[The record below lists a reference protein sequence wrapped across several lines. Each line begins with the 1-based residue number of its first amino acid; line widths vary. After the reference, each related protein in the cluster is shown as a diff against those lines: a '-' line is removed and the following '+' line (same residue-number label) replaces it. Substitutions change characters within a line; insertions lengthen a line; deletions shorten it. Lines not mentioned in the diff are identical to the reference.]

1 VILWFVHGWGFD
13 ASLWEELAAALPEF
27 RAVYEDRGYFGPP
40 HDARPSEPCIAVA
53 HSFGA
58 WIALQWPAPACRGLV
73 AIHGFDCFTARE
85 GCPGVAPRIVDR
97 MRARL
102 AADPHGVLREFRRR
116 CGEERAVE
124 DLEVDRL
131 RADLDALRDLD
142 GRPLAA
148 GFSAPIV
155 SLQGAAD
162 PIVPRAMRDA
172 VFASNART
180 HRIVHPSAG
189 HLLPRTDPA
198 LCASAIRELVE
209 QVS

>member
-1 VILWFVHGWGFD
+1 MFAQRQLRFRQFQQ
-13 ASLWEELAAALPEF
+13 LARAAL
-27 RAVYEDRGYFGPP
+27 AGA
-40 HDARPSEPCIAVA
+40 DAGVEGSYPGGVEAGLSGVAVA
-53 HSFGA
+53 G
-58 WIALQWPAPACRGLV
+58 
-73 AIHGFDCFTARE
+73 
-85 GCPGVAPRIVDR
+85 
-97 MRARL
+97 
-102 AADPHGVLREFRRR
+102 
-116 CGEERAVE
+116 
-124 DLEVDRL
+124 
-131 RADLDALRDLD
+131 
-142 GRPLAA
+142 LAA